1 MAALFK
7 GRNFARLLE
16 GLGVTIEI
24 AAVSIALSIVL
35 GVGLGLLMTVKN
47 RAVRAFCRLWL
58 ETIRIMPQ
66 LVLLFL
72 AYFGLARAFDIQL
85 SGFAASVIVFTFWG
99 TGEMGDLVRG
109 ALESIPA
116 HQRESGAGAHADT
129 GISIHPAAADGAAAD
144 SAGDQSVHAHDQDHA
159 AGDADRRGRNA
170 EGERPDHRRLAL

>member
-116 HQRESGAGAHADT
+116 HQRESGRRWGSRGYRYFDT
-129 GISIHPAAADGAAAD
+129 SCC
-144 SAGDQSVHAHDQDHA
+144 
-159 AGDADRRGRNA
+159 RRRCG
-170 EGERPDHRRLAL
+170 G